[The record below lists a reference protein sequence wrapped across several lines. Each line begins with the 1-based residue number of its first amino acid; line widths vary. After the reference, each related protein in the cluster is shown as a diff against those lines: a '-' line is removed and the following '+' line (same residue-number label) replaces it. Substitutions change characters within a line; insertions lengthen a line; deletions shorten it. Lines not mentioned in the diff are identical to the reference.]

1 MVWPGIELLA
11 VVEVVVAIAV
21 VLEVLDA
28 GCLQLTANANSA
40 DANIIA
46 ANRFKQY
53 RFIIVLIINWNPL
66 SKIH

>member
-1 MVWPGIELLA
+1 
-11 VVEVVVAIAV
+11 V